1 MRPVFEALQRN
12 AAERPEAAA
21 FYDDAGTLSWAGLA
35 GRVAGL
41 ARRLET
47 APQTVAIALP
57 GGIDYVVADLAL
69 TLAGKRQVPLPFFF
83 SREQVAH
90 ILQETAAG
98 AVIAAAPDA
107 HGAWPLPVISPDATQ
122 ADLPEYTGDGDRV
135 IYTSGSSGRPKGVVI
150 GDRQLNASLAAL
162 SEVVGAG
169 PQDRHLSV
177 LPLAQLLE
185 QICGI
190 FLPILAGAV
199 CVMRSDAT
207 RALLGGPIDGLTRAM
222 AEIRPTTSL
231 LAPGVLG
238 RWVAA
243 IKGGGTPAPSS
254 LRFVAVGGAAS
265 PPALIRAAEAAGIPV
280 YEGYGLSECCS
291 VVAMNR
297 PGANVPGTVGPV
309 LNGLDVQI
317 IDSEITVAGPSVME
331 RYLGGPPAP
340 ARWHTGD
347 LGHFDGGCLVV
358 EGRKDALLITPAG
371 RNISPEWVEA
381 RINAD
386 PSVISSALALRDSDG
401 ALVLVAALAAPVIPG
416 EVAEMLADLPG
427 YARPSG
433 LIPVE
438 PSEPKFLFP
447 SGTPDRKVAAAIAN
461 DRPAVPL
468 SYPHQNE
475 RRAS

>member
-1 MRPVFEALQRN
+1 MRPVFEALRRN
-12 AAERPEAAA
+12 AAERPDAVA
-21 FYDDAGTLSWAGLA
+21 FRDDAGTLSWAGLA

-47 APQTVAIALP
+47 APQTIAIALP

-90 ILQETAAG
+90 ILRETGAG
-98 AVIAAAPDA
+98 AVIAAGPDARGAWALPVIAPDA
-107 HGAWPLPVISPDATQ
+107 AQ
-122 ADLPEYTGDGDRV
+122 AALPEYPGGGERV

-190 FLPILAGAV
+190 FLPILAGAE

-207 RALLGGPIDGLTRAM
+207 QALLGGPIDGLTRAM

-243 IKGGGTPAPSS
+243 IKGGGTPAPAS

-317 IDSEITVAGPSVME
+317 IDGEITVAGPSVME
-331 RYLGGPPAP
+331 GYLGGPPAP

-347 LGHFDGGCLVV
+347 LGHFDNGRLVV

-381 RINAD
+381 RVNGD
-386 PSVISSALALRDSDG
+386 PRVVSSALTLRDSDG
-401 ALVLVAALAAPVIPG
+401 ALVLIAVLAAPVTPG
-416 EVAEMLADLPG
+416 EIANMLGDLPG

-433 LIPVE
+433 LIPAD
-438 PSEPKFLFP
+438 PSEPNLLFHA
-447 SGTPDRKVAAAIAN
+447 GTPDRKVAAAIAN
-461 DRPAVPL
+461 ARPAVPL
-468 SYPHQNE
+468 SYPHQDE